1 MSVLDNYNIDLN
13 DVRSDAVDYRFDLDR
28 QFFDA
33 LESTLLRGGNVAV
46 DLKVKKNGGAYA
58 FVFRIN
64 GMVQVPCDRCL
75 DDMDFMIETERE
87 LTVKVGEEYSD
98 EGDIIILPCDKAVLN
113 VAWIIYEF
121 IALEV
126 PLTHV
131 HEPGHCNAEM
141 AEMLAAHLVT
151 SPEEGEFS
159 DDGDRGQENDGK
171 PSDSRWDKLREIL
184 DNN

>member
-1 MSVLDNYNIDLN
+1 MDALDKYKVNLKDLQAG
-13 DVRSDAVDYRFDLDR
+13 VATYRFELDDA
-28 QFFDA
+28 FFELVGGTLVKGGHADVMLSVEEKGGIYA
-33 LESTLLRGGNVAV
+33 LIFHIQGVV
-46 DLKVKKNGGAYA
+46 C
-58 FVFRIN
+58 
-64 GMVQVPCDRCL
+64 VPCDRCL
-75 DDMDFMIETERE
+75 DDMDVAVDTENV
-87 LTVKVGEEYSD
+87 LHVKVGTEYSD